1 MVNRWEQAGYALG
14 QMRRA
19 SEHSEPAE
27 RSPDATAAIYARD
40 LTTGY
45 RQGTRVRVVHRGL
58 GLALPRGKLTAL
70 LGPNGAGKSTLMRTL
85 SGLQPALAGAVWVDG
100 VPLRTLSPQ
109 AIARKLAVVLT
120 DRVDVGYMTA
130 YALAALGRHPYTR
143 WDGWLTPE
151 DEQIV
156 QEAMH
161 AAGCAG
167 LAARMVAELSD
178 GERQRVMIA
187 RALAQQTPIIFLD
200 EPTAFLDL
208 PRRIEMMHL
217 LADLAH
223 RTGRALLL
231 STHDLELALRFAD
244 GLWLMGG
251 DGTFVTGT
259 PAELLQRGELLRV
272 FSGEGREVRRY
283 LQDLHQRWQ
292 AKDLSAD
299 WLKAET
305 QGSHDKHPVSQIGG

>member
-1 MVNRWEQAGYALG
+1 MVTNWLAARHALRSLG
-14 QMRRA
+14 SKLDRPER
-19 SEHSEPAE
+19 EGHVTDPAI
-27 RSPDATAAIYARD
+27 AICAHD

-45 RQGTRVRVVHRGL
+45 RQGSHVRVVHRGL
-58 GLALPRGKLTAL
+58 ELVLPRGKLTAL

-85 SGLQPALAGAVWVDG
+85 SGLQPALSGTVWVDG
-100 VPLRTLSPQ
+100 VPLRALSPQ
-109 AIARKLAVVLT
+109 AIARRIAVVLT

-143 WDGWLTPE
+143 WDGRLTPE

-156 QEAMH
+156 QEAMY

-208 PRRIEMMHL
+208 PRRVEIMYL
-217 LADLAH
+217 LRNLAH
-223 RTGRALLL
+223 QTGRALLL

-244 GLWLMGG
+244 LLWLMGG

-259 PAELLQRGELLRV
+259 PTELLQRGELLRV
-272 FSGEGREVRRY
+272 FSAEGQEVRHY

-292 AKDLSAD
+292 ATDL
-299 WLKAET
+299 LRT
-305 QGSHDKHPVSQIGG
+305 PQ